1 MRWNK
6 VTLVGVG
13 LLGGSLGLAL
23 RERKL
28 ARQVVGYV
36 RRAATQSL
44 CRETGATDTATQNL
58 EKAIAGADLVVLCT
72 PLGQMR
78 ALTQQFLKHLSP
90 GSIVTDVGSVKG
102 SVVRELETLVS
113 RAGGHFVGSHPMA
126 GSEKTGVEAARAN
139 LFAGN
144 VCVVTPTKQT
154 DREAL
159 RRVSAL
165 WKEVGASVLSC
176 SPEMHDSLVSY
187 SSHLPHVVAAAL
199 VNLVLNP
206 RRGKNQAALCA
217 NGFRDST
224 RIAAGSPEMWR
235 DIALSNRRELIR
247 SLRDFRMQLERFE
260 KALGSGRAGVINK
273 FFQQA
278 KVKRERL
285 GTHAAA
291 RAAE

>member
-1 MRWNK
+1 VRWNK

-28 ARQVVGYV
+28 AQQVVGYV
-36 RRAATQSL
+36 RRIATQRL
-44 CRETGATDTATQNL
+44 CRKTGATDSATQNL
-58 EKAIAGADLVVLCT
+58 EKAVAGADLVVLCT

-78 ALTQQFLKHLSP
+78 GLTEQFSKKLAP
-90 GSIVTDVGSVKG
+90 GTIVTDVGSVKG
-102 SVVRELETLVS
+102 SVVRELEKLVS

-144 VCVVTPTKQT
+144 VCVVTPTKT
-154 DREAL
+154 TNHEAL
-159 RRVSAL
+159 RKVLAL
-165 WKEVGASVLSC
+165 WKDVGASVLSC
-176 SPEMHDSLVSY
+176 SPEIHDSLVSY
-187 SSHLPHVVAAAL
+187 SSHLPHVIAAAL

-206 RRGKNQAALCA
+206 RRGKNQATLCA

-235 DIALSNRRELIR
+235 DIALANRRELVC
-247 SLRDFRMQLERFE
+247 SLRDFRRHLEQLE
-260 KALGSGRAGVINK
+260 KALISGRVGTVDR

-278 KVKRERL
+278 KEKRERL
-285 GTHAAA
+285 GTHNPA